1 MTETWTEVVVALLL
15 IMNNEIVEHRIQPE
29 GMAQCL
35 RRKRH
40 AEREYQP
47 NIQHRCLKSN
57 AELEKNIDGSVTI
70 RKLILN

>member
-1 MTETWTEVVVALLL
+1 MKTELVVALLL

-47 NIQHRCLKSN
+47 AIQHSCIKSK
-57 AELEKNIDGSVTI
+57 AELEQNIDGSWYI
-70 RKLILN
+70 RKLILD

>member
-1 MTETWTEVVVALLL
+1 MKTELVVALLL

-40 AEREYQP
+40 AERDYHP
-47 NIQHRCLKSN
+47 NVQHSCIKSM
-57 AELEKNIDGSVTI
+57 AELDQNIDGSWSI
-70 RKLILN
+70 RKLILD

>member
-1 MTETWTEVVVALLL
+1 MSETWTEVVVALLL

-40 AEREYQP
+40 AERDYSP
-47 NIQHRCLKSN
+47 
-57 AELEKNIDGSVTI
+57 GV
-70 RKLILN
+70 

>member
-1 MTETWTEVVVALLL
+1 MKTELVVALLL

-47 NIQHRCLKSN
+47 GIQHSCCLLYTSPSPRD
-57 AELEKNIDGSVTI
+57 ATLS
-70 RKLILN
+70 RMPSSA

>member
-1 MTETWTEVVVALLL
+1 MTQTWTEVVVALLL
-15 IMNNEIVEHRIQPE
+15 IMNNEIIEHRIQPE

-47 NIQHRCLKSN
+47 NVQHRCLKSN
-57 AELEKNIDGSVTI
+57 AELEKNIDGSITI
-70 RKLILN
+70 KKLILE

>member
-1 MTETWTEVVVALLL
+1 MITEVAVALLL

-47 NIQHRCLKSN
+47 GIQHSCIKSK
-57 AELEKNIDGSVTI
+57 AELEQNIDGSLSI
-70 RKLILN
+70 KKLILE